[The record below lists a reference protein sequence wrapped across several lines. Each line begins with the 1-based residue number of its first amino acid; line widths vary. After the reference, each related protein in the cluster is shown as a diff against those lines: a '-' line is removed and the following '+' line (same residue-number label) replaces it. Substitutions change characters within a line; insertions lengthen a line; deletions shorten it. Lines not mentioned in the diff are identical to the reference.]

1 MAKQTLTLL
10 GVLTLIGCAAPPAPP
25 PPAVS
30 TTVSAIALQ
39 LRAESPQ
46 IARQLELALRDAQ
59 LASARAR
66 ESAPHLWH
74 DVTRKALLARRDQ
87 LARRAELAAQ
97 WSGALA
103 EASSALALVEGHVER
118 LSQRRSATALT
129 LARADLATA
138 QRQAAGG
145 RFEDAIALAERSTVA
160 SRGLE
165 NDHAELMR
173 RFADAEL
180 RTTWRRWADE
190 TIAQSKRQK
199 AAAIVVDKLANKL
212 YFYRSGRLERTL
224 DTELGPRGLERKLHS
239 GDLATPEGRYRV
251 THVKQGSSTIYYKAL
266 LIDYPNAED
275 RRRWQAARESGRI
288 PRSVGIGNLIEIH
301 GDGGQGRNWTRGC
314 VAVTNP
320 DIDSIWPWVRVG
332 MPVTIVGT
340 LGGET

>member
-1 MAKQTLTLL
+1 MKLRGEAPREAK
-10 GVLTLIGCAAPPAPP
+10 G
-25 PPAVS
+25 
-30 TTVSAIALQ
+30 
-39 LRAESPQ
+39 
-46 IARQLELALRDAQ
+46 LELALRDAQ
-59 LASARAR
+59 LASAQNR

-74 DVTRKALLARRDQ
+74 DLTRATLTARRHQ

-97 WSGALA
+97 WADA
-103 EASSALALVEGHVER
+103 RDAAASALALVEGHVER
-118 LSQRRSATALT
+118 LSRRRSATAMT

-138 QRQAAGG
+138 ERLAAGE
-145 RFEDAIALAERSTVA
+145 RYEEAIVLAEQSTLA

-165 NDHAELMR
+165 DDHAELMR
-173 RFADAEL
+173 RFADADS
-180 RTTWRRWADE
+180 RATWRRWAAE
-190 TIAQSKRQK
+190 TIEQSKRQK
-199 AAAIVVDKLANKL
+199 SAAIVVDKLANKL

-224 DTELGPRGLERKLHS
+224 PTELGARGLERKLYS

-251 THVKQGSSTIYYKAL
+251 TVVKQGSSTIYYKAL

-275 RRRWQAARESGRI
+275 RRRWQEARESGRI

-314 VAVTNP
+314 VALTNP

-340 LGGET
+340 LGDGT